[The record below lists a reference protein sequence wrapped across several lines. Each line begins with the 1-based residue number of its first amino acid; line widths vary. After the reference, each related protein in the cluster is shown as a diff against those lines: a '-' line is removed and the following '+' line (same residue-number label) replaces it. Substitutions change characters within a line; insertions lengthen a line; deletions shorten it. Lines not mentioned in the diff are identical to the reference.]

1 MAQTARLKT
10 ALDQKHEDIEER
22 FRRTEQNR
30 NSSQNQWLSRV
41 DQIKAKQKQKEESLD
56 RMREKQRVQSLL
68 KKEIAEFKRE
78 TSNQNFIR
86 LTRVDEL

>member
-1 MAQTARLKT
+1 MAQTARLQT

-86 LTRVDEL
+86 LTMVDEL